1 MNLENQ
7 RLLWLEHQDKL
18 LGEGCIWNENRKTE
32 RVYPE
37 EERAEAEASGQ
48 VLVRKHGTLA

>member
-1 MNLENQ
+1 MNFENQ

-18 LGEGCIWNENRKTE
+18 LGEGCIWNVNRKTE
-32 RVYPE
+32 RVFPE

-48 VLVRKHGTLA
+48 VLVGKHGTLA